1 MSLRPYQPNVEM
13 WKRYFAGAS
22 AQTTN
27 PVATVARAASLLKRQ
42 SNIKGGA
49 QKKSV
54 SRKKNSKQSTSK
66 VAPRKTKRSTNKKN
80 TATAKKPR
88 KNPTKKT
95 TKSKNKKQPKVR
107 KIVCCD
113 TLS

>member
-1 MSLRPYQPNVEM
+1 MSLRPYQPDVAM

-22 AQTTN
+22 ALTTN

-54 SRKKNSKQSTSK
+54 TRKQTTKQSTSK
-66 VAPRKTKRSTNKKN
+66 VAPRKTKRSTNKRKS
-80 TATAKKPR
+80 TTVKKPR

-113 TLS
+113 SLS